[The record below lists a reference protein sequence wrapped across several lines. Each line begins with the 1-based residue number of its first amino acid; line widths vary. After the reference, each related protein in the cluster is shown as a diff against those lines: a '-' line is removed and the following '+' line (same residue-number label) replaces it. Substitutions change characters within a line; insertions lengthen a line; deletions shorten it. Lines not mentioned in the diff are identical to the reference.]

1 MTDRFL
7 PGVPGE
13 EIERIF
19 HAAPGNEIVSG
30 KFDSPESSAALAAN
44 AFGFFL
50 KRGQDF
56 PRLPRCEWVDWTGLS
71 LSLEQEVRLP
81 WRGGRHPILDA
92 LVITRSAF
100 IGIESKRFE
109 PFRGK
114 TSTPFSDAYWRPVW
128 GSHMEGYERI
138 RDQLRENGQLYAFLD
153 AVQLVKHAFAL
164 RTAVNRIPEYT
175 SLTPTLFYVYAEP
188 EFWPKSGK
196 PAKEKDKVAHRAEI
210 ERFASEV
217 ATDEVQFTACSYRD
231 VLRNWEESK
240 DSGIRE
246 HVEAVIE
253 RFAVRPSHV

>member
-7 PGVPGE
+7 PGVPGK

-19 HAAPGNEIVSG
+19 NAAPGNEIASG

-50 KRGQDF
+50 NGEWD
-56 PRLPRCEWVDWTGLS
+56 LPPLPMCERVEWTGLS

-81 WRGGRHPILDA
+81 WCGGRHPILDV
-92 LVITRSAF
+92 LITTRSAF

-114 TSTPFSDAYWRPVW
+114 TPATFSDAYWRPEW
-128 GSHMEGYERI
+128 GSRMKGYEHT
-138 RDQLRENGQLYAFLD
+138 RDQLRKDGQLYACLD
-153 AVQLVKHAFAL
+153 AVQLVRHAFAL
-164 RTAVNRIPEYT
+164 RTAVNRIPEY
-175 SLTPTLFYVYAEP
+175 SCLTPILFYVYAEP

-196 PAKEKDKVAHRAEI
+196 PVEEKDKIMHRAEI

-217 ATDEVQFTACSYRD
+217 ARDEVQFIACSYTD
-231 VLRNWEESK
+231 VLRCWKEGK
-240 DSGIRE
+240 DSRIRA
-246 HVEAVIE
+246 HAEAVIE
-253 RFAVRPSHV
+253 RFAP